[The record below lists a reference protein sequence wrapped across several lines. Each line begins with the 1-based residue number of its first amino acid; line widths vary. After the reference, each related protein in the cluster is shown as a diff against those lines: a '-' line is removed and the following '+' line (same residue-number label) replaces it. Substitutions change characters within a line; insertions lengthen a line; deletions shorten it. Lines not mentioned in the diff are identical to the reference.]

1 MAMQLREIRKASKV
15 KINQIKLDSRTIKKI
30 EAGSDDVTVKSLN
43 TYLESIGLQLTY
55 SIR

>member
-1 MAMQLREIRKASKV
+1 MQLREIRKASKV